1 MYLWVKD
8 NMRLLFLFLL
18 VSTLS
23 HAQAIRLGQ
32 FNKVKVFD
40 GIRLTIIPSDAD
52 SLIVE
57 GKNKGFLSHK
67 NKNGKLY
74 LRMDIKK
81 RLGGFNTTVALF
93 SSSPLEEI
101 DANEGAFVSSQDV
114 LFQPSIILKAQ
125 EGAEIDA
132 LLDVQKVK
140 TKTASG
146 GIVNLKG
153 SAVVQYHSVVTGGVV
168 EAAMLDSEQVE
179 VKVKAGGRAVVNAS
193 ELAEIKVSF
202 GGTVSVYGKPKKLI
216 KSVAVGGNIE
226 QKNTPSETTE
236 DE

>member
-1 MYLWVKD
+1 
-8 NMRLLFLFLL
+8 MRLLFLFLI
-18 VSTLS
+18 VSMLS

-52 SLIVE
+52 SLMVE
-57 GKNKGFLSHK
+57 GKNKDFLLYK
-67 NKNGKLY
+67 NKNGRLY

-101 DANEGAFVSSQDV
+101 AANEGAFVSCQDV
-114 LFQPSIILKAQ
+114 LFQPSIVLKAQ

-140 TKTASG
+140 TKAASG

-153 SAVVQYHSVVTGGVV
+153 AAVVQYHSVVTGGVV
-168 EAAMLDSEQVE
+168 EAATLDSEQVE
-179 VKVKAGGRAVVNAS
+179 VKVKAGGRAAVNAS
-193 ELAEIKVSF
+193 ELAEITVSL
-202 GGTVSVYGKPKKLI
+202 GGSVSVYGQPKKLI

-226 QKNTPSETTE
+226 QKSTLSETLE
-236 DE
+236 NE